1 MASMRPTK
9 FYNMSSPKVS
19 DKGNGAPVE
28 NLEDCRRVMVGP
40 KSTDGRPIIEI
51 QRPDGKR
58 ASDKIR
64 YN

>member
-1 MASMRPTK
+1 
-9 FYNMSSPKVS
+9 MSSPKVS